1 VPRKAKGL
9 TRPITRSHARS
20 YDKTFA
26 NPGGR
31 PRLGVTHLAELNG
44 PGAYDEYHARYEA
57 TRRLLTNNSEADQ
70 VAYTAKQRAAM
81 KKMSPA
87 RQRAFKKMLV
97 NAPAISSVRRRKGKR
112 KATANKAKA
121 GRGRVV
127 SGASWHKVVAK
138 KKAAPA
144 KRTTTKRKMAA
155 KRKTTRRKKKLTAA
169 QRRAIS
175 MKNLRKAWKAKGV
188 KVKRGRQTRTYGQ
201 RKSKKTGRKTG
212 GYRALRA
219 RYGPRSRWTYKYTTK
234 KGSIRDIPDHALLG
248 YPSAAAMRKVYK
260 TGSERERAALGRK
273 LQRLHER
280 RERDA
285 EKAAARIRAGRGMF
299 TPNKADVLSYEEWEE
314 MRPNAR
320 RKKTTKKKATS
331 SRKPK
336 YGTKAYYKWLGRKGA
351 AARKRKG
358 GGSKKKTTA
367 RRKKAAVGRKPKY
380 GTKAYYKWLGR
391 KGAAARKRKG
401 GGKRKATTRRKPA
414 RRKTMTI
421 TLRAN
426 RKRRRVRKNQG
437 SYASNRRRRA
447 RRRTYRRNQGFVQQL
462 GDALKL
468 GALVTAGFATHR
480 ALTHVIDT
488 HALGKIEALQTGEIA
503 KYRGIISGFLTAA
516 LGIGGVMA
524 TAKGGSKW
532 QAPVAAGMAAS
543 FIHGAIV
550 TALSAAGQ
558 QEAAAYLSNYPN
570 AEGSMYGHGIGSYYE
585 FSPHQVYSGYGSYY
599 EIPQPMSGFGQ
610 PMLTQA
616 AAGYGQLT
624 QAAAGMG
631 NPMLTQAAAGMGQI
645 TQAAAGTGEYV
656 AVGIQGIGEYEETPV
671 SGVASYVDE
680 GIHPNLHSAEQAL
693 SVAEAAAGVGSADVP
708 LQSTVNPTMIADPI
722 SDLPQGSRAGI
733 LAGGDGI
740 FG

>member
-1 VPRKAKGL
+1 
-9 TRPITRSHARS
+9 
-20 YDKTFA
+20 
-26 NPGGR
+26 
-31 PRLGVTHLAELNG
+31 
-44 PGAYDEYHARYEA
+44 
-57 TRRLLTNNSEADQ
+57 
-70 VAYTAKQRAAM
+70 M

-87 RQRAFKKMLV
+87 RRAAFKKML
-97 NAPAISSVRRRKGKR
+97 ARSPAIGTVRPNRRKKK
-112 KATANKAKA
+112 KAKANKAKA
-121 GRGRVV
+121 GRGRIV
-127 SGASWHKVVAK
+127 SGATWHKAASK
-138 KKAAPA
+138 KKVAAPK
-144 KRTTTKRKMAA
+144 KRRAAA
-155 KRKTTRRKKKLTAA
+155 KRKTTRKKKKLTKA

-175 MKNLRKAWKAKGV
+175 MKNLRKAWKKTGA

-201 RKSKKTGRKTG
+201 RKAKKRGGKKTG

-234 KGSIRDIPDHALLG
+234 KGSVRDIPDHALLG
-248 YPSAAAMRKVYK
+248 YPSAAAMRQVYK
-260 TGSERERAALGRK
+260 TGSERERAALNRK
-273 LQRLHER
+273 LQRLYDR

-285 EKAAARIRAGRGMF
+285 DKAAGRIRAGRGMF

-320 RKKTTKKKATS
+320 RKKTTKKKS
-331 SRKPK
+331 STRKPK
-336 YGTKAYYKWLGRKGA
+336 YGTKAYYRWLGKKGA
-351 AARKRKG
+351 AAKKRKG
-358 GGSKKKTTA
+358 GAKKKTTT
-367 RRKKAAVGRKPKY
+367 RRKKAAIGRKPKY
-380 GTKAYYKWLGR
+380 GTKAYYRWLGR
-391 KGAAARKRKG
+391 KGAAAKKRKG
-401 GGKRKATTRRKPA
+401 GAKRTTARRKKATRRKPA
-414 RRKTMTI
+414 RRRTMTV

-426 RKRRRVRKNQG
+426 RKRRRVRRNQG

-447 RRRTYRRNQGFVQQL
+447 RRRAYRRNQGFMAEL
-462 GDALKL
+462 TGALKL

-488 HALGKIEALQTGEIA
+488 HGLGKIEALSTGELA

-550 TALSAAGQ
+550 TALNAGGA

-570 AEGSMYGHGIGSYYE
+570 AEGSMYGHAIGSYYT
-585 FSPHQVYSGYGSYY
+585 FSPHEVYSGMGSYY
-599 EIPQPMSGFGQ
+599 EIPQPMAGFGQ

-616 AAGYGQLT
+616 AAGMGQPMLT

-631 NPMLTQAAAGMGQI
+631 QPMLTQAAAGMGQI

-656 AVGIQGIGEYEETPV
+656 AVGVEGIGEYEETPV
-671 SGVASYVDE
+671 SGLASYTDE

-693 SVAEAAAGVGSADVP
+693 STAEAAAGVGSADVP

-722 SDLPQGSRAGI
+722 SDLPGGSRAGVFQ
-733 LAGGDGI
+733 GGDGI